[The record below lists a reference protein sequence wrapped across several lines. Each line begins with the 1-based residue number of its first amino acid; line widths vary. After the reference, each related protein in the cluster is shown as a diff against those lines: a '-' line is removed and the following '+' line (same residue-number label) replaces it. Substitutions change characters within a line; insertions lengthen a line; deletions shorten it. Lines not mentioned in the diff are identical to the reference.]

1 MKFGLISLD
10 FRRVSLETCFR
21 TAARCGFSAVEI
33 WGGRPH
39 AWPYD
44 VDAAA
49 ARQILSWK
57 RRYGL
62 ELPMY
67 TPNAIGLP
75 VNLCSSMEEERREG
89 LTYFKK
95 GIEAASRL
103 EIPRMLLVADHPGY
117 ETDPGDAEDWFVQAA
132 ADLAD
137 YAKPYGVT
145 ISVEP
150 LTPLES
156 PVVTTAED
164 CFRLMKRAGRENID
178 FVLDVVPPTV
188 ACEPIS
194 GYFRRLGLERIRHV
208 HICNTDGRTD
218 AHLQLDS
225 GVLSVPEI
233 LSTLRDARYDGT
245 VIAEL
250 YSVSARDPEGTAAK
264 TARLLREYGEE
275 LPPRS
280 FSLL

>member
-49 ARQILSWK
+49 ARRILSWK
-57 RRYGL
+57 SRYGL

-75 VNLCSSMEEERREG
+75 VNLCSSMEAERGEG
-89 LTYFKK
+89 LAYFKK
-95 GIEAASRL
+95 SVEAASRL

-117 ETDPGDAEDWFVQAA
+117 ETDPDDAKNWFAQAVA
-132 ADLAD
+132 GLAD
-137 YAKPYGVT
+137 FAKPYGVT

-156 PVVTTAED
+156 PVVTTTED
-164 CFRLMKRAGRENID
+164 CFRLMKQVDRENID

-188 ACEPIS
+188 ACEPVS

-208 HICNTDGRTD
+208 HICNTDGKTD
-218 AHLQLDS
+218 AHLQLDT
-225 GVLSVPEI
+225 GVLSIPEI
-233 LSTLRDARYDGT
+233 LRTLRDAKYNGY

-250 YSVSARDPEGTAAK
+250 YSVSAWDPECTAAK
-264 TARLLREYGEE
+264 AARLLREYGEE
-275 LPPRS
+275 LIPR
-280 FSLL
+280 